1 MGFQTLHHSCVLGSA
16 HHFSRAGLW
25 RGNLRAKQ
33 ARPAPLVALL
43 FQLLVRPYQLLLK
56 SAGDPLLRRLCG
68 LVSTSDGVRSM

>member
-1 MGFQTLHHSCVLGSA
+1 MGFQTPHHSCVLGSA
-16 HHFSRAGLW
+16 TILAGLW

-33 ARPAPLVALL
+33 ARPDPFVVLL
-43 FQLLVRPYQLLLK
+43 FQLLARPYQLLLK